1 MTESI
6 ESLVENWDGLAV
18 VTRHHHE
25 TGSWIF
31 VALHDATLGSPCGG
45 TRLAHY
51 PDPAAGL
58 RDAMRLARGMT
69 HKWAALK
76 FRSGG
81 GKAVLAVPDAL
92 DSAGRRALL
101 LDYGRLLESLGGV
114 FSTGRDLGTTDD
126 DMRVLSEVTTH
137 VHGVDPGTKQ
147 TRDPGPYTA
156 HGVAAAM
163 RAGLSSLYGSDEF
176 AGRSV
181 LVQGVGDVGEPL
193 ARRLAAAGATL
204 LLSDI
209 DEARVGAL
217 AKELGASLIP
227 VADVYDTRCDIYA
240 PCALGAT
247 LNEETIPRLRCRAVV
262 GSANNQL
269 AEDGDAD
276 RLHERGILYA
286 PDFIANGGGA
296 LAFGLIRRGVTDN
309 DTIAGMLDGIST
321 TLGDVFR
328 DAFDQGVSPHRIAIS
343 RIEVLLSNR

>member
-1 MTESI
+1 VTESI
-6 ESLVENWDGLAV
+6 ESLVESWDGLAV
-18 VTRHHHE
+18 VTRHHAR

-45 TRLAHY
+45 TRLKHY
-51 PDPAAGL
+51 PKPADGL

-76 FRSGG
+76 FKQGG
-81 GKAVLAVPDAL
+81 GKAVLAVPDDL
-92 DSAGRRALL
+92 DVTGRRALL
-101 LDYGRLLESLGGV
+101 LDYGRLLESLGGT

-137 VHGVDPGTKQ
+137 VHGVDENKE

-163 RAGLSSLYGSDEF
+163 RAVLQAVFDSGEF

-181 LVQGVGDVGEPL
+181 LIQGVGGVGEPL
-193 ARRLAAAGATL
+193 ARRLAESGATL

-209 DEARVGAL
+209 DEVRVAAL
-217 AKELGASLIP
+217 AEELGASSVP
-227 VADVYDTRCDIYA
+227 AADVYDTECDIYA

-247 LNEETIPRLRCRAVV
+247 LNEETIPRLRCRAAV

-269 AEDGDAD
+269 AGDTDAD
-276 RLHERGILYA
+276 LLHERGILYA

-296 LAFGLIRRGVTDN
+296 LAFALINSGLTDEARLARR
-309 DTIAGMLDGIST
+309 LDGIETS
-321 TLGDVFR
+321 LSDLFR
-328 DAFDQGVSPHRIAIS
+328 EASDGGESPHRVAIR
-343 RIEVLLSNR
+343 RIQAVLNRG

>member
-6 ESLVENWDGLAV
+6 ESLVKDWDGLAV
-18 VTRHHHE
+18 VTRYHPQ
-25 TGSWIF
+25 TGAWIF

-45 TRLAHY
+45 TRVAHY
-51 PDPAAGL
+51 PNPAAGL

-76 FRSGG
+76 FKQGG
-81 GKAVLAVPDAL
+81 GKAVLAVPEAL
-92 DSAGRRALL
+92 DAPARRGLL
-101 LDYGRLLESLGGV
+101 LDYGRLLESMGGL

-137 VHGVDPGTKQ
+137 VHGVDENRQ

-163 RAGLSSLYGSDEF
+163 RAVLQSVFDSDEF

-181 LVQGVGDVGEPL
+181 LIQGVGGVGEPL

-204 LLSDI
+204 LLSDV
-209 DEARVGAL
+209 DENRVARL
-217 AKELGASLIP
+217 ARDLGASAIP
-227 VADVYDTRCDIYA
+227 TADVYDTRCDVYA

-269 AEDGDAD
+269 AEDTDAD

-296 LAFGLIRRGVTDN
+296 LAFALINSGMTDESKLARR
-309 DTIAGMLDGIST
+309 LDGIGT
-321 TLGDVFR
+321 
-328 DAFDQGVSPHRIAIS
+328 A
-343 RIEVLLSNR
+343 LSNLLRVASDGGESPLRVAVRRIQDTLNRQ

>member
-1 MTESI
+1 MISI
-6 ESLVENWDGLAV
+6 ESLVEDWDGLAV
-18 VTRHHHE
+18 VTRHHAQ

-51 PDPAAGL
+51 PDPATGL

-76 FRSGG
+76 FKQGG
-81 GKAVLAVPDAL
+81 GKAVLAVPDDL
-92 DSAGRRALL
+92 DAAGRRALL
-101 LDYGRLLESLGGV
+101 LDYGRLLESLNGT

-137 VHGVDPGTKQ
+137 VHGVDENKE

-156 HGVAAAM
+156 RGVAAAM
-163 RAGLSSLYGSDEF
+163 RAVLQAVFDSGEF
-176 AGRSV
+176 AGRSI
-181 LVQGVGDVGEPL
+181 LIQGVGGVGEPL

-209 DEARVGAL
+209 DEMRVAQL
-217 AKELGASLIP
+217 AQELGASTIP
-227 VADVYDTRCDIYA
+227 AADVYDTECDIYA

-247 LNEETIPRLRCRAVV
+247 LNEETIPRLRCRAAV

-269 AEDGDAD
+269 AEDAD
-276 RLHERGILYA
+276 GERLHERGILYA

-296 LAFGLIRRGVTDN
+296 LAFALFDSGMTDETRIERR
-309 DTIAGMLDGIST
+309 LDGIGT
-321 TLGDVFR
+321 GLGDLFR
-328 DAFDQGVSPHRIAIS
+328 EASDSGQSPQRVAIRRIQDALGR
-343 RIEVLLSNR
+343 R